1 MALFQGISAFPITP
15 ADEHGVV
22 DVEGVARLVTHLAD
36 AKVDS
41 IGLLGSTG
49 TYAYLSR
56 TERRRA
62 LRAAVK
68 AVAGRTLL
76 MVGVGSLRT
85 DDAQDL
91 ARDAEAEGADG
102 LLMAP
107 VSYTPLTQDEAFEH
121 YVAVAATTRLP
132 LCIYNNPGTTH
143 FNFSLALL
151 DRLAEVPNIA
161 AVKMPLPANGAIDAD
176 LADMRGRATGK
187 LAIGYSGDWG
197 MADALLAGANAFY
210 SVLAGF
216 LPAPA
221 MAIAKGV
228 AEQDRHGAAR
238 IDRQLAPLWELFRE
252 LGSLRV
258 AYVAAAELSLAT
270 ATPPRPI
277 LPVSADDRR
286 RIAKA
291 LWVATGDEA
300 APPEVA
306 A

>member
-56 TERRRA
+56 SERRRA

-68 AVAGRTLL
+68 AVAGRTPL

-143 FNFSLALL
+143 FNFSPALL

-161 AVKMPLPANGAIDAD
+161 AVKMPLPASGAIDAD
-176 LADMRGRATGK
+176 LADMRSRATGK

-197 MADALLAGANAFY
+197 MADALLAGADAFY

-221 MAIAKGV
+221 LAIAKGA
-228 AEQDRHGAAR
+228 AEQDRHGAR

-306 A
+306 V

>member
-1 MALFQGISAFPITP
+1 MALFEGISAFPITP

-36 AKVDS
+36 ARVDS

-68 AVAGRTLL
+68 AVAGRTPL
-76 MVGVGSLRT
+76 MVGIGSLRT

-121 YVAVAATTRLP
+121 YAAVAATTRLP

-143 FNFSLALL
+143 FNFSPALL

-161 AVKMPLPANGAIDAD
+161 AVKMPLPANCAINAD
-176 LADMRGRATGK
+176 LADMRARTMSK

-197 MADALLAGANAFY
+197 MADALLAGADAFY

-216 LPAPA
+216 LPAQA
-221 MAIAKGV
+221 MAIAKS
-228 AEQDRHGAAR
+228 AADQDRHEVAR
-238 IDRQLAPLWELFRE
+238 VDRQLAPLWELFRE

-270 ATPPRPI
+270 VTPPRPI
-277 LPVSADDRR
+277 LPVSADDQR

-291 LWVATGDEA
+291 LWMTTGDEA
-300 APPEVA
+300 EPPEVA

>member
-22 DVEGVARLVTHLAD
+22 DNEGVARLVTHLAD
-36 AKVDS
+36 AQVDS

-62 LRAAVK
+62 IRAAVR
-68 AVAGRTLL
+68 AVAGRTPL

-121 YVAVAATTRLP
+121 YVAVAATTRVP
-132 LCIYNNPGTTH
+132 LCIYNNPSTTH
-143 FNFSLALL
+143 FTFGAKLL
-151 DRLAEVPNIA
+151 DRLSQVPNVA
-161 AVKMPLPANGAIDAD
+161 AVKMPLPASGTIADD
-176 LADMRGRATGK
+176 LAAMRERSIGAV
-187 LAIGYSGDWG
+187 AIGYSGDWG
-197 MADALLAGANAFY
+197 MAEALLAGADAFY

-216 LPAPA
+216 LPTHAVA
-221 MAIAKGV
+221 LAKAATSLDERAV
-228 AEQDRHGAAR
+228 RRLDRLLDP
-238 IDRQLAPLWELFRE
+238 IWQLFRE

-258 AYVAAAELSLAT
+258 AYAAAAELDLCEVK
-270 ATPPRPI
+270 PPRPL
-277 LPVSADDRR
+277 LPVSQNDRS
-286 RIAKA
+286 RIAKVI
-291 LWVATGDEA
+291 LPRLSGH
-300 APPEVA
+300 PC
-306 A
+306 